1 VDQISGIS
9 NVAATGGLSSD
20 QANFAAN
27 NELPASDNV
36 AVLMAELKATCDR
49 LFATLEASP
58 MPGGQAAP
66 EDAAIQST
74 QLRATPDAAA
84 LKRMLRF
91 RTNRRRRTS
100 LSEFFDWPT
109 WDMLLD
115 LAAERA
121 EGSHVSVSSVCI
133 SSGAPQSTAL
143 RKLAALESA
152 KLVERYFHGKDRR
165 RVCIRL
171 TEQAAEMVASAL
183 RDELA
188 VYHSLVP
195 AR

>member
-1 VDQISGIS
+1 VNQLSETL
-9 NVAATGGLSSD
+9 NVAAAALRSGGPDLTSGGD
-20 QANFAAN
+20 
-27 NELPASDNV
+27 LPVSGEV
-36 AVLMAELKATCDR
+36 TLLVAELKATCDR

-58 MPGGQAAP
+58 VPSGQVAP
-66 EDAAIQST
+66 EDGAVQST
-74 QLRATPDAAA
+74 HLRLTPDAAA

-91 RTNRRRRTS
+91 RANRRRRNA

-121 EGSHVSVSSVCI
+121 EGGHVSVSSVCI

-143 RKLAALESA
+143 RKLSALESA

-188 VYHSLVP
+188 IYHSLIP

>member
-1 VDQISGIS
+1 VNQLSKTL
-9 NVAATGGLSSD
+9 NVAAAALQSGGPDFSSGGD
-20 QANFAAN
+20 
-27 NELPASDNV
+27 LPTSGEV
-36 AVLMAELKATCDR
+36 TLLMAELKATCDR

-58 MPGGQAAP
+58 VPSGQVAP
-66 EDAAIQST
+66 EDGAVQST
-74 QLRATPDAAA
+74 HLRLTPDAAA

-91 RTNRRRRTS
+91 RTNRRRRNA

-121 EGSHVSVSSVCI
+121 EGGHVSVSSVCI

-143 RKLAALESA
+143 RKLSALESA

-188 VYHSLVP
+188 VYHSLMP
-195 AR
+195 GR

>member
-1 VDQISGIS
+1 MAQISETS
-9 NVAATGGLSSD
+9 NVAATTGLSSD
-20 QANFAAN
+20 EAKFAAS
-27 NELPASDNV
+27 NELPASEDV

-49 LFATLEASP
+49 LFASL
-58 MPGGQAAP
+58 GGAPAPDGQFLPENAA
-66 EDAAIQST
+66 AQST
-74 QLRATPDAAA
+74 QLPATLDAAA

-91 RTNRRRRTS
+91 RANRRRRNA

-121 EGSHVSVSSVCI
+121 EGGHVSVSSVCI

-188 VYHSLVP
+188 VYHSLMPV
-195 AR
+195 R

>member
-1 VDQISGIS
+1 VDQLSETL
-9 NVAATGGLSSD
+9 NVAAAALRSGGPDFTSGGD
-20 QANFAAN
+20 
-27 NELPASDNV
+27 LPASGEV
-36 AVLMAELKATCDR
+36 TLLMAELKATCDR

-58 MPGGQAAP
+58 VPSGQVAP
-66 EDAAIQST
+66 EDGAVQST
-74 QLRATPDAAA
+74 HLRPTPDAAA

-91 RTNRRRRTS
+91 RTNRRRRNA

-143 RKLAALESA
+143 RKLSALESA

-188 VYHSLVP
+188 VYHSLMP

>member
-1 VDQISGIS
+1 VAQLSQTL
-9 NVAATGGLSSD
+9 NVAAAALRSGGP
-20 QANFAAN
+20 NFTSGGD
-27 NELPASDNV
+27 LPTSGDV
-36 AVLMAELKATCDR
+36 TLLMAELKATCDR
-49 LFATLEASP
+49 LFATLDASP
-58 MPGGQAAP
+58 VPSGQVAP
-66 EDAAIQST
+66 EDGALQST
-74 QLRATPDAAA
+74 HLRPVLDAAA

-91 RTNRRRRTS
+91 RTNRRRRNA

-121 EGSHVSVSSVCI
+121 EGGHVSVSSVCI

-188 VYHSLVP
+188 VYHSLMPV
-195 AR
+195 R